1 MIPDS
6 ERVTKYTYKVY
17 GMNIESEIFLPEL
30 LLVSNKEDDYVD
42 VTISYGV
49 MPKGIRHELE
59 NSQTYKFGK
68 NEMWFSIKEVAQ
80 YYIYNG
86 NAIIVEPYPNGDME
100 DIKIFLLGSAF
111 GMLLIQR
118 DIVAIHGGTV
128 IVDGQGVIFTGDSGV
143 GKSTLT
149 AALRKKGYAFLAD
162 DVSVTSKGIDG
173 IPVIN
178 PGYPQQ
184 KLCKDAMEKMGY
196 DTDKFIMIDSD
207 RDKYAIPVCNDFF
220 KEAVPLGAIFELAIG
235 EVNNVHVS
243 EVIGSEKLKVL
254 LKNIYRIELTRYIGI
269 SPSYFKSCVD
279 IVKKIPL
286 YRIIRPKD
294 TFSIKQQIEFITE
307 TLKFMNRKTI

>member
-1 MIPDS
+1 MILDN
-6 ERVTKYTYKVY
+6 EIVRKYTYKVY
-17 GMNIESEIFLPEL
+17 GMDIKSEIFLPEL
-30 LLVSNKEDDYVD
+30 LPVSNKEDDYAD

-49 MPKGIRHELE
+49 MPKDIRHELE
-59 NSQTYKFGK
+59 NGQMYRFRK
-68 NEMWFSIKEVAQ
+68 NEMWFSIKEVAN

-86 NAIIVEPYPNGDME
+86 NTIIVEPYLNGNME
-100 DIKIFLLGSAF
+100 YIKIFLLGSAF

-118 DIVAIHGGTV
+118 DMVAIHGSTV
-128 IVDGQGVIFTGDSGV
+128 IVDGQGVIFTGESGT

-149 AALRKKGYAFLAD
+149 AAFREKGYAFLAD

-173 IPVIN
+173 VSIIN

-220 KEAVPLGAIFELAIG
+220 KEAVSLGAVFELTVG
-235 EVNNVHVS
+235 EVNNVSINEIV
-243 EVIGSEKLKVL
+243 GSEKLKVL
-254 LKNIYRIELTRYIGI
+254 LKNIYRIELTSYVGM
-269 SPSYFKSCVD
+269 SPSYFKNCID

-286 YRIIRPKD
+286 YRVIRPKNS
-294 TFSIKQQIEFITE
+294 FSVEQQIELITK
-307 TLKFMNRKTI
+307 TLRSINRKSI